1 MPLGGEQRLLI
12 LRLYGGVNNDFM
24 NDRSGYVRN
33 FSNNEKHV
41 WKNLFR
47 LQRDLGFSFAIV

>member
-1 MPLGGEQRLLI
+1 MGPSMPLGGEQRLLI

-41 WKNLFR
+41 
-47 LQRDLGFSFAIV
+47 